1 MNIQTSELTLIFQ
14 LIQIIYNPDDELN
27 YKIHFINNLIKTNK
41 EILIKKI
48 SNIFDL
54 INENFLP
61 SNLNLKEN
69 INDSFEKKF
78 KKEIEGN
85 AKVLYDDNNCSTNF
99 EIPFNL
105 KRDNSLITFKIEST
119 LNDEE
124 NCGSDRF
131 KDYEKFFNDEIKN
144 EINSTKKKNYTIQ
157 VEKKINSNSVEKKNE
172 QTLQPKIK
180 VKNFYKKKIYDIY
193 ITNKVKKT
201 PTKKKK
207 IISSSLE
214 SKTIN
219 NEKNSRNKLCNLCPN
234 SSCKKMNSKINIS
247 FQTFITKDKNS
258 LKKKNNRS
266 LDNNYIN
273 HNKNLSFNAKGFYNN
288 NYKKNIN
295 ESISPINKNKK

>member
-54 INENFLP
+54 INENLIT

-69 INDSFEKKF
+69 INDSFENKF

-85 AKVLYDDNNCSTNF
+85 TKVLYDDNDCSTNF

-124 NCGSDRF
+124 NCNSNQL

-172 QTLQPKIK
+172 QTLQPKIRG
-180 VKNFYKKKIYDIY
+180 KNFYKNNIFDIY
-193 ITNKVKKT
+193 IKNKVKKT
-201 PTKKKK
+201 PIKKKK
-207 IISSSLE
+207 INSSSLE
-214 SKTIN
+214 TKTIN
-219 NEKNSRNKLCNLCPN
+219 NDNSRNKLSNLCPN
-234 SSCKKMNSKINIS
+234 SSCKRMNSKINIS
-247 FQTFITKDKNS
+247 FQTFVSKDKKTI
-258 LKKKNNRS
+258 KKKNNKS
-266 LDNNYIN
+266 LDSNSIN
-273 HNKNLSFNAKGFYNN
+273 HNKNFSFNAKGFYNN
-288 NYKKNIN
+288 KYKKKNN
-295 ESISPINKNKK
+295 ESISPKSKK

>member
-54 INENFLP
+54 INENLIT

-69 INDSFEKKF
+69 INDSFENKF

-85 AKVLYDDNNCSTNF
+85 TKVLYDDNDCSTNF

-124 NCGSDRF
+124 NCNSNQL

>member
-54 INENFLP
+54 INENLIT

-69 INDSFEKKF
+69 INDSFENKF

-85 AKVLYDDNNCSTNF
+85 TKVLYDDNDCSTNF

-124 NCGSDRF
+124 NCNSNQL

-172 QTLQPKIK
+172 QTLQPKIRG
-180 VKNFYKKKIYDIY
+180 KNFYKNKIYDIY
-193 ITNKVKKT
+193 IKNKVKKT
-201 PTKKKK
+201 PIKKKK
-207 IISSSLE
+207 INSSSLE
-214 SKTIN
+214 TKTIN
-219 NEKNSRNKLCNLCPN
+219 NDNSRNKLSNLCPN
-234 SSCKKMNSKINIS
+234 SSCKRMNSKINIS
-247 FQTFITKDKNS
+247 FQTFVSKDKKTI
-258 LKKKNNRS
+258 KKKNNKS
-266 LDNNYIN
+266 LDSNSIN
-273 HNKNLSFNAKGFYNN
+273 HNKNFSFNAKGFYNN
-288 NYKKNIN
+288 KYKKKNN
-295 ESISPINKNKK
+295 ESISPKSKK

>member
-54 INENFLP
+54 INENLIT

-69 INDSFEKKF
+69 INDSFENKF

-85 AKVLYDDNNCSTNF
+85 TKVLYDDNDCSTNF

-124 NCGSDRF
+124 NCNSNQL

-172 QTLQPKIK
+172 QTLQPKIRG
-180 VKNFYKKKIYDIY
+180 KNFYKNNIFDIY
-193 ITNKVKKT
+193 IKNKVKKT
-201 PTKKKK
+201 PIKKKK
-207 IISSSLE
+207 INSSSLE
-214 SKTIN
+214 TKTIN
-219 NEKNSRNKLCNLCPN
+219 NDNSRNKLSNLCPN
-234 SSCKKMNSKINIS
+234 SSCKRMNSKINIS
-247 FQTFITKDKNS
+247 FQTFGSKDKKTI
-258 LKKKNNRS
+258 KKKNNKS
-266 LDNNYIN
+266 LDSNSIN
-273 HNKNLSFNAKGFYNN
+273 HNKNFSFNAKGFYNN
-288 NYKKNIN
+288 KYKKKNN
-295 ESISPINKNKK
+295 ESISPKSKK

>member
-54 INENFLP
+54 INENLIT

-69 INDSFEKKF
+69 INDSFENKF

-85 AKVLYDDNNCSTNF
+85 TKVLYDDNDCSTNF

>member
-54 INENFLP
+54 INENLIT

-69 INDSFEKKF
+69 INDSFENKF

-85 AKVLYDDNNCSTNF
+85 TKVLYDDNDCSTNF

-124 NCGSDRF
+124 NCNSNQL

-172 QTLQPKIK
+172 QTLQPKIRG
-180 VKNFYKKKIYDIY
+180 KNFYKNNIFDIY
-193 ITNKVKKT
+193 IKNKVKKT
-201 PTKKKK
+201 PIKKKK
-207 IISSSLE
+207 INSSSLE
-214 SKTIN
+214 TKTIN
-219 NEKNSRNKLCNLCPN
+219 NDNSRNKLSNLCPN
-234 SSCKKMNSKINIS
+234 SSCKRMNSKINIS
-247 FQTFITKDKNS
+247 FQTFVSKDKNTI
-258 LKKKNNRS
+258 KKKNNKS
-266 LDNNYIN
+266 LDNNSIN
-273 HNKNLSFNAKGFYNN
+273 HNKNFSFNAKGFYNN
-288 NYKKNIN
+288 KYKKKNN
-295 ESISPINKNKK
+295 ESISPKSKK

>member
-61 SNLNLKEN
+61 SNLNVKEN

-124 NCGSDRF
+124 NCNSNQL

-172 QTLQPKIK
+172 QTLQPKIRG
-180 VKNFYKKKIYDIY
+180 KNFYKNNIFDIY
-193 ITNKVKKT
+193 IKNKVKKT
-201 PTKKKK
+201 PIKKKK
-207 IISSSLE
+207 INSSSLE
-214 SKTIN
+214 TKTIN
-219 NEKNSRNKLCNLCPN
+219 NDNSRNKLSNLCPN
-234 SSCKKMNSKINIS
+234 SSCKRMNSKINIS
-247 FQTFITKDKNS
+247 FQTFVSKDKKTI
-258 LKKKNNRS
+258 KKKNNKS
-266 LDNNYIN
+266 LDSNSIN
-273 HNKNLSFNAKGFYNN
+273 HNKNFSFNAKGFYNN
-288 NYKKNIN
+288 KYKKKNN
-295 ESISPINKNKK
+295 ESISPKSKK

>member
-54 INENFLP
+54 INENLIT

-69 INDSFEKKF
+69 INDSFENKF

-85 AKVLYDDNNCSTNF
+85 TKVLYDDNDCSTNF

-124 NCGSDRF
+124 NCNSNQL

-172 QTLQPKIK
+172 QTLQPKIRG
-180 VKNFYKKKIYDIY
+180 KNFYKNKIYDIY
-193 ITNKVKKT
+193 IKNKVKKT
-201 PTKKKK
+201 PIKKKK
-207 IISSSLE
+207 INSSSLE
-214 SKTIN
+214 TKTIN
-219 NEKNSRNKLCNLCPN
+219 NDNSRNKLSNLCPN
-234 SSCKKMNSKINIS
+234 SSCKRMNSKINIS
-247 FQTFITKDKNS
+247 FQTFVSKDKNTI
-258 LKKKNNRS
+258 KKKNNKS
-266 LDNNYIN
+266 LDSNSIN
-273 HNKNLSFNAKGFYNN
+273 HNKNFSFNAKGFYNN
-288 NYKKNIN
+288 KYKKKNN
-295 ESISPINKNKK
+295 ESISPKSKK

>member
-54 INENFLP
+54 INENLIT

-69 INDSFEKKF
+69 INDSFENKF

-85 AKVLYDDNNCSTNF
+85 TKVLYDDNDCSTNF

-124 NCGSDRF
+124 NCNSNQL

-172 QTLQPKIK
+172 QTLQPKIRG
-180 VKNFYKKKIYDIY
+180 KNFYKNNIFDIY
-193 ITNKVKKT
+193 IKNKVKKT
-201 PTKKKK
+201 PIKKKK
-207 IISSSLE
+207 INSSSLE
-214 SKTIN
+214 TKTIN
-219 NEKNSRNKLCNLCPN
+219 NDNSRNKLSNLCPN
-234 SSCKKMNSKINIS
+234 SSCKRMNSKINIS
-247 FQTFITKDKNS
+247 FQTFVSKDKNTI
-258 LKKKNNRS
+258 KKKNNKS
-266 LDNNYIN
+266 LDSNSIN
-273 HNKNLSFNAKGFYNN
+273 HNKNFSFNAKGFYNN
-288 NYKKNIN
+288 KYKKKNN
-295 ESISPINKNKK
+295 ESISPKSKK

>member
-54 INENFLP
+54 INENLIT

-69 INDSFEKKF
+69 INDSFENKF

-85 AKVLYDDNNCSTNF
+85 TKVLYDDNDCSTNF

-124 NCGSDRF
+124 NCNSNQL

-172 QTLQPKIK
+172 Q
-180 VKNFYKKKIYDIY
+180 KK
-193 ITNKVKKT
+193 
-201 PTKKKK
+201 
-207 IISSSLE
+207 
-214 SKTIN
+214 
-219 NEKNSRNKLCNLCPN
+219 R
-234 SSCKKMNSKINIS
+234 
-247 FQTFITKDKNS
+247 
-258 LKKKNNRS
+258 
-266 LDNNYIN
+266 
-273 HNKNLSFNAKGFYNN
+273 
-288 NYKKNIN
+288 
-295 ESISPINKNKK
+295 

>member
-54 INENFLP
+54 INENLIT

-69 INDSFEKKF
+69 INDSFENKF

-85 AKVLYDDNNCSTNF
+85 TKVLYDDNDCSTNF

-124 NCGSDRF
+124 NCNSNQL

-172 QTLQPKIK
+172 QTLQPKIRG
-180 VKNFYKKKIYDIY
+180 KNFYKNNIFDIY
-193 ITNKVKKT
+193 IKNKVKKT
-201 PTKKKK
+201 PIKKKK
-207 IISSSLE
+207 INSSSLE
-214 SKTIN
+214 TKTIN
-219 NEKNSRNKLCNLCPN
+219 NDNSRNKLSNLCPN
-234 SSCKKMNSKINIS
+234 SSCKRMNSKINIS
-247 FQTFITKDKNS
+247 FQTFVSKDKKTI
-258 LKKKNNRS
+258 KKKNNKS
-266 LDNNYIN
+266 LDCNSIN
-273 HNKNLSFNAKGFYNN
+273 HNKNFSFNAKGFYNN
-288 NYKKNIN
+288 KYKKKNN
-295 ESISPINKNKK
+295 ESISPKSKK

>member
-54 INENFLP
+54 INENLIT

-69 INDSFEKKF
+69 INDSFENKF

-85 AKVLYDDNNCSTNF
+85 TKVLYDDNDCSTNF

-119 LNDEE
+119 INDEE
-124 NCGSDRF
+124 NCTSNQL

-172 QTLQPKIK
+172 QTLQPKIRG
-180 VKNFYKKKIYDIY
+180 KNFYKNKIYDIY
-193 ITNKVKKT
+193 IKNKVKKT
-201 PTKKKK
+201 PIKKKK
-207 IISSSLE
+207 INSSSLE
-214 SKTIN
+214 TKTIN
-219 NEKNSRNKLCNLCPN
+219 NDNSRNKLSNLCPN
-234 SSCKKMNSKINIS
+234 SSCKRMNSKINIS
-247 FQTFITKDKNS
+247 FQTFVSKDKKTI
-258 LKKKNNRS
+258 KKKNNKS
-266 LDNNYIN
+266 LDSNSIN
-273 HNKNLSFNAKGFYNN
+273 HNKNFSFNAKGFYNN
-288 NYKKNIN
+288 KYKKKNN
-295 ESISPINKNKK
+295 ESISPKSKK

>member
-54 INENFLP
+54 INENLIT

-69 INDSFEKKF
+69 INDSFENKF
-78 KKEIEGN
+78 KKEIEGH
-85 AKVLYDDNNCSTNF
+85 AKVLYDDNNCSSNF

-124 NCGSDRF
+124 NCSSNQP
-131 KDYEKFFNDEIKN
+131 KDYEKFFNDEIKS
-144 EINSTKKKNYTIQ
+144 EINSSKKKNYTIQ
-157 VEKKINSNSVEKKNE
+157 VEKKNNSNSVEKKNE

-193 ITNKVKKT
+193 ITNKDKKT
-201 PTKKKK
+201 PIKKKK
-207 IISSSLE
+207 INSSSLE
-214 SKTIN
+214 TKTIN
-219 NEKNSRNKLCNLCPN
+219 TDKNSRNKLCNLYSN
-234 SSCKKMNSKINIS
+234 SSCKKMNSQINIS
-247 FQTFITKDKNS
+247 FHTFITKDKNS
-258 LKKKNNRS
+258 LKKKNNKS

-288 NYKKNIN
+288 NVKKKNN
-295 ESISPINKNKK
+295 ELISPMNKK